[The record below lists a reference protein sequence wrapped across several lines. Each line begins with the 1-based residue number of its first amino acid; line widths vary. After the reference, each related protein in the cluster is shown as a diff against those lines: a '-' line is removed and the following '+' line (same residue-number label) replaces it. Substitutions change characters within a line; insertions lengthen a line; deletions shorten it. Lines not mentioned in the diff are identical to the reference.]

1 MKKFITLDGLKVFLD
16 CLNEKY
22 GTEFY
27 TKTEVDNKLKE
38 LSKTSGYTQEK
49 ADAMM
54 KEIARRIPN
63 YQYEVKIIQKP
74 HQTITAT
81 VNGQTYTSDFYAPQG
96 SKVKFSVSAAGGYNA
111 GTLSL
116 EYVTL
121 KEDTAVT
128 VTEATEIPATAS
140 GTKTFGADLPTGYE
154 EFRVSPNVQVLKFTW
169 DRKELYVKVKPQSY
183 MGITINKVDNKY
195 EVKDDPY
202 VYLYD
207 GEVPEIIE
215 SDDERYTDLYAFNIF
230 YGQSSEPLTVSWST
244 EINNHSTT
252 EDWTQ
257 PK

>member
-1 MKKFITLDGLKVFLD
+1 MKIITIETLKTFLD
-16 CLNEKY
+16 ELNKKY

-27 TKTEVDNKLKE
+27 SRKEIDDKLKE

-54 KEIARRIPN
+54 QEIARRVPN
-63 YQYEVKIIQKP
+63 YQYEVKITQKP

-96 SKVKFSVSAAGGYNA
+96 SAVTFSVSAAGGYNA

-121 KEDTAVT
+121 KEDTVVT
-128 VTEATEIPATAS
+128 VTEATEIPASAS

-154 EFRVSPNVQVLKFTW
+154 EFRVPPNVQVLKFTW

-183 MGITINKVDNKY
+183 IGITINKVDNKY

-207 GEVPEIIE
+207 GEVPDFIE
-215 SDDERYTDLYAFNIF
+215 DGDERYTELYAFNIF